1 MNEMQR
7 VTVDGVELAYEL
19 RGSGEPVV
27 LIHWGVSA
35 TWAEPL
41 LEEPALADHYRLL
54 SYHRAG
60 FGRSSPIAGP
70 VTMAD
75 HAEHCRLLM
84 AHLGIERA
92 HVVGHSS
99 SVAVAL
105 QLALDTPDAVH
116 TLVSMDAARPAP
128 PTETQAAFV
137 REFVEPAVARYRA
150 GDEEGAVETFFRGV
164 FGPDYRD
171 PLERGLPGAFDQ
183 AVSDA
188 DAFFVQELP
197 ALWQRWSFT
206 EADAQRITQ
215 PVLAVVGEQS
225 ALTFPERRDLLLSWL
240 PNAEPFELPGATHLL
255 HVEKPREMAEALA
268 TFFVR
273 HPLDGDDHASA
284 STPRHASVRK
294 R

>member
-60 FGRSSPIAGP
+60 FGRSSPIGGP

-294 R
+294 G

>member
-1 MNEMQR
+1 MKEMGR
-7 VTVDGVELAYEL
+7 VAVDGVELQYEL

-27 LIHWGVSA
+27 LIHWGVGA

-41 LEEPALADHYRLL
+41 LEERALADHYRLL

-60 FGRSSPIAGP
+60 FGGSSPIEGP

-105 QLALDTPDAVH
+105 QLALDAPDAVH

-128 PTETQAAFV
+128 QTKTQAAFV
-137 REFVEPAVARYRA
+137 REFVEPAVERYRA
-150 GDEEGAVETFFRGV
+150 GDTAGAVDTFLRGV

-188 DAFFVQELP
+188 DAFFMQELP

-206 EADAQRITQ
+206 EAGAQRITQ
-215 PVLAVVGEQS
+215 PVLAVVGEHS
-225 ALTFPERRDLLLSWL
+225 AVTFAERRELLLSWL

-255 HVEKPREMAEALA
+255 HVEKPREMAQALA
-268 TFFVR
+268 RFYAR
-273 HPLDGDDHASA
+273 HPLDRGDDASA
-284 STPRHASVRK
+284 LTPRHASVRK
-294 R
+294 G